1 MAGSKHTP
9 YIMPDGSNRRL
20 SEFLKDNCITED
32 RPPRRANA
40 EKRWKLAEAQ
50 GSSGAD
56 PDVQS
61 LVLVG
66 RSKRRRWLADT
77 LLRKMAGTPGMSAC
91 GQQLSLVMP
100 T

>member
-9 YIMPDGSNRRL
+9 YIMPDGSGKRL
-20 SEFLKDNCITED
+20 SDYLKDNSITEK
-32 RPPRRANA
+32 PPRRTHSSGL
-40 EKRWKLAEAQ
+40 ERKWKIAEAQ
-50 GSSGAD
+50 SSNGAD

-77 LLRKMAGTPGMSAC
+77 LLRKMAGTA
-91 GQQLSLVMP
+91 
-100 T
+100 

>member
-9 YIMPDGSNRRL
+9 YIMPDGSGRRL
-20 SEFLKDNCITED
+20 SDYLKDNTVTQEK
-32 RPPRRANA
+32 PARRTSGSAL
-40 EKRWKLAEAQ
+40 ERKWKLAEAQ
-50 GSSGAD
+50 GSNGAD

-77 LLRKMAGTPGMSAC
+77 LLRKMAGEPS
-91 GQQLSLVMP
+91 
-100 T
+100 